1 MVKKEIDWVAVIAL
15 TIAMMVWA
23 SSFIA
28 LKSAIGPMGPMSVIF
43 GRMVVASLCFVFFI
57 KSFMELRFTK
67 EDIKYLALMVIF
79 EPCLYFL
86 FEANALVFT
95 TAGQAGMIASTMPL
109 LTAIGAGILLKE
121 LISKKL
127 IIGSLIA
134 LAGVVWLSLSATS
147 EQNASNPLLGNTLMF
162 FAMICG
168 SGYAISIRHLTKR
181 FSPLF
186 LTALQAFIGAIFF
199 LPFALWEYNI
209 MTIDFNKDAILW
221 ILYLGV
227 VVTLGGYGLFNF
239 ALSRIEA
246 SKASM
251 FINLIPVFTLL
262 LAFLILGE
270 MLTFVEMIASSIVF
284 LGVLIT
290 QIPTKYFKVAK

>member
-1 MVKKEIDWVAVIAL
+1 MVKKEIDWIAVIAL

-28 LKSAIGPMGPMSVIF
+28 LKSTIGPMGPMSVIF

-57 KSFMELRFTK
+57 KSFMKLRFTK
-67 EDIKYLALMVIF
+67 EDIKYLALMVVF

-186 LTALQAFIGAIFF
+186 LTALQAFIGVIFF
-199 LPFALWEYNI
+199 LSFALWEYNT

-221 ILYLGV
+221 IVYLGV

-251 FINLIPVFTLL
+251 FINLIPIFTLL
-262 LAFLILGE
+262 LAFVILGE